1 MPENLS
7 ASAGLTASA
16 RATGLILWI
25 ERRPG
30 TAFGVFLAV
39 HFAVWTV
46 LPALIYANLPLDL
59 IEALVYGREWQLGY
73 DKLPPLP
80 WWLIEVAHRAFD
92 ADIAYYAIAQIVVL
106 VAFAL
111 VFAMARPLVGAVGAL
126 VAIFIVDGLHYFQYT
141 AVKFNHDVIQLPLW
155 ALAGYAFH
163 AALRRTGLGSWC
175 LLGIAI
181 GGALWAKYFVVV
193 LAVPYALFMLLDRQA
208 RRAFATPGPW
218 LALCLALAV
227 AAPHIVWLFQSD
239 FLPFAYASHRAGP
252 VRGWFDHVLHPVV
265 FFGSQVFFLLPSF
278 FIAAAMFWPF
288 QIRLPLAGRGKGWGS
303 KDLVKASKPASL
315 PFDPPPHPPPT
326 SLYSGAR
333 ERGPGGGREFS
344 LDPFDRRIITLLAFG
359 PALTMIAFAAVTGR
373 GAVAMWGYPL
383 WLFLGL
389 WLVMAARVRLD
400 TARLTR
406 IIGAWAIVFTIFV
419 VAFIGN
425 YLVLPRLDHR
435 YRAVLFPGDK
445 LGAMLT
451 TRFHEATGGTRLRYV
466 IGSMWDGGNLAHYS
480 SDQPEVLIDGLPA
493 RAPWIDVDDLRN
505 KGAILVWT
513 QSDPTQVPA
522 SFAAIAP
529 GTELGAPFDLPMR
542 RGDGTVHVGWAILK
556 PR

>member
-1 MPENLS
+1 MLNVAKSRTRFYKGKSDKRINEMTQNLT
-7 ASAGLTASA
+7 ASTGLTASEQ
-16 RATGLILWI
+16 ATGLILWI

-92 ADIAYYAIAQIVVL
+92 ADIAYYAIAQIAVL

-126 VAIFIVDGLHYFQYT
+126 VAVLVIDGLHYFQYT

-163 AALRRTGLGSWC
+163 AALRRGGLGSWC
-175 LLGIAI
+175 LLGLAI
-181 GGALWAKYFVVV
+181 GGALWAKYFVVM

-208 RRAFATPGPW
+208 RHAFATAGPW
-218 LALCLALAV
+218 LAFGVALAV

-239 FLPFAYASHRAGP
+239 FLPFAYASHRAAP
-252 VRGWFDHVLHPVV
+252 VRGWFDHVLHPAV
-265 FFGSQVFFLLPSF
+265 FLGSQVFFLLPSF
-278 FIAAAMFWPF
+278 FIAAALFWPF
-288 QIRLPLAGRGKGWGS
+288 NDSIEA
-303 KDLVKASKPASL
+303 
-315 PFDPPPHPPPT
+315 PPVPSPND
-326 SLYSGAR
+326 SGAY
-333 ERGPGGGREFS
+333 PPLQMGRKFL
-344 LDPFDRRIITLLAFG
+344 LDPFDRRIVTLVAFG
-359 PALTMIAFAAVTGR
+359 PALTMIALAAVTGR

-383 WLFLGL
+383 WLFLGV
-389 WLVMAARVRLD
+389 WLVMAARARLD

-406 IIGAWAIVFTIFV
+406 IVGAWAIVFTIFV
-419 VAFIGN
+419 VAFIAN

-445 LGAMLT
+445 LGATLT
-451 TRFHEATGGTRLRYV
+451 TRFHEATGGTPLRYV

-480 SDQPEVLIDGLPA
+480 SDQPEVLIDGLST
-493 RAPWIDVDDLRN
+493 RAPWIDLDDLRD
-505 KGAILVWT
+505 KGAVLVWT
-513 QSDPTQVPA
+513 QSDPAQLPA
-522 SFAAIAP
+522 AFAAIAP
-529 GTELGAPFDLPMR
+529 GAELGAPFDLPMR